1 MFLGTLSMNRTFMM
15 NIVWNMD
22 KKEFKSNQID
32 LSALMFLG
40 TLSMIRAFKKNLV
53 GKLDKKG
60 V

>member
-1 MFLGTLSMNRTFMM
+1 
-15 NIVWNMD
+15 MD